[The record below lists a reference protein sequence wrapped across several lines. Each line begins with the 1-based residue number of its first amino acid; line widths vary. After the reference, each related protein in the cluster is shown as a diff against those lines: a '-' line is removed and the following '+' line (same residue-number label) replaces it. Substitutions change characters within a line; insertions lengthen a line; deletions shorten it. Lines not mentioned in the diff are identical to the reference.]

1 MSRALTVPP
10 CPPRALRLRARS
22 TPHRRQA
29 AIVERQALG
38 AEAANYARIVMA
50 AMMADPA
57 KTGITETGPD
67 SPSAIALSEI
77 TEIPLAGVGSDGPQ

>member
-1 MSRALTVPP
+1 
-10 CPPRALRLRARS
+10 
-22 TPHRRQA
+22 
-29 AIVERQALG
+29 
-38 AEAANYARIVMA
+38 MA

-77 TEIPLAGVGSDGPQ
+77 TEIPWPGWAQTAPSYRVLTA